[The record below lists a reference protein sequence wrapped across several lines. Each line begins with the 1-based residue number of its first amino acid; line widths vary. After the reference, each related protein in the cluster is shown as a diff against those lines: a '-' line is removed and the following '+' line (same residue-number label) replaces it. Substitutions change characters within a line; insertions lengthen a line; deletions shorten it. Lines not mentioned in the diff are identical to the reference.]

1 MRAILG
7 GNRPEARQAHC
18 RSLAKVGGVAF
29 EPESDE
35 DGQGDRVDN
44 GSLELTAPIAEDESS
59 GSAAGRIAKDP
70 RLIAV
75 AKALRRALP
84 GDATFGDD
92 PLSTAGEK
100 QSQQLGRRLADA
112 TAERPSILR
121 EAGLTALQVWDALG
135 QTAGRIPVKADLTI
149 VFTDLVEFSK
159 WSLRAGDT
167 AAVELLRKVSSS
179 IEPPVAEHTGKV
191 VKRLGDGMMAVFA
204 APSDALDAIVD
215 AQLRLAEVEV
225 AGYRP
230 ILRAGMHVGRPER
243 VGDDY
248 FGVDVN
254 ITARVAE
261 AASGGEVLI
270 SDRALAELDPKRV
283 KAKRKRM
290 FRGKGVPPEVK
301 VFSVRV
307 NDDA

>member
-1 MRAILG
+1 MANDDGPEREDPDLALEQAG
-7 GNRPEARQAHC
+7 G
-18 RSLAKVGGVAF
+18 
-29 EPESDE
+29 ES
-35 DGQGDRVDN
+35 
-44 GSLELTAPIAEDESS
+44 T
-59 GSAAGRIAKDP
+59 GSASARISTDP
-70 RLIAV
+70 RLIAA
-75 AKALRRALP
+75 AKVLRRALP

-135 QTAGRIPVKADLTI
+135 QSAGRIPVKADLTI

-159 WSLRAGDT
+159 WSLRAGDA
-167 AAVELLRKVSSS
+167 AAVELLRKVSRS

-204 APSDALDAIVD
+204 EPADAFGAVVD

-230 ILRAGMHVGRPER
+230 LLRAGMHVGRPER

-254 ITARVAE
+254 IAARVAE
-261 AASGGEVLI
+261 AASGGEILI
-270 SDRALAELDPKRV
+270 SDRALSELDPERV
-283 KAKRKRM
+283 KAKRKRL
-290 FRGKGVPPEVK
+290 FRGKGVPPEIK
-301 VFSVRV
+301 VFSVRA
-307 NDDA
+307 NEDS